1 MCNINYYS
9 PFRKSFRF
17 CYHHISFCK
26 SKKKLISFVSK
37 IDYLSFIQITT
48 FENVKLFF
56 YITLKTLNLHLIKIV
71 KSKAIYSI
79 MTSQEIRQKF
89 LDYFKSKEHL
99 IVPSAPIVLKDDPTL
114 MFSNSGMTQ
123 FKDYFLG
130 YKEPKAPRIAD
141 TQKCLRVSGKH
152 NDLDDVGRDTYHHTM
167 FEMLGNWSF
176 GDYFKKD
183 AIAFAWELLTEVYGI
198 PKENLYVTIFEGDA
212 SENLERDQDAYDF
225 WKSHIS
231 EDRIINGNKKDNFWE
246 MGASGPCGPCS
257 EIHVD
262 LRSEEEKAKVSG
274 LELVNNDHP
283 QVVEVWNL
291 VFMEFNRKADGSLE
305 KLPAQHVD
313 TGMGFERLCM
323 ALQGKSSN
331 YDTDVF
337 TPLIAKVEE
346 LSGKKYTGILKDEK
360 DIAIRVVVDHI
371 RAVSFAIAD
380 GQLPSSG
387 GAGYVI
393 RRILRRG
400 VSYSYRFLDMKEP
413 FLYKLV
419 AVLQE
424 QMGKFF
430 PELEKQGALVIEV
443 IKSEEE
449 SFLRTI
455 ENGLIRVEKLI
466 QQTIESNLKVLPSNE
481 VFELYDTYGFPDDLT
496 RIIAEEKGLTI
507 DETGFEAR
515 KKEQQDRSRGGAEQ
529 KVHDWVIL
537 EEKAEN
543 FVGYDQLESETYI
556 TRYRKIENKDGEF
569 YQVVLSETPFYPD
582 GGGQV
587 GDKGLLENATESFE
601 VLETKKENGLIIS
614 LINGLPK
621 DAGAVFYAK
630 VNVAERKNSQANHSV
645 THLLHEALREVLGTH
660 VEQKG
665 SYVGPDYL
673 RFDFSHFN
681 KMTEEELALVENK
694 VNAKI
699 KESIALQE
707 FRSIPIQE
715 ALDKGAMALFGEKY
729 GDSVR
734 MIQFGSSKELCG
746 GTHVKNTSEIGHF
759 KILSESSAAAGI
771 RRIEAISGDESE
783 KYFKNLE
790 KQVAELS
797 QLLKSKDIIR
807 SIEKLMEE
815 NASLKSEVEAF
826 KKEKAKGEIGDWKN
840 AYEQKGDKQLLVKKT
855 SLDAGSVKDIVF
867 QLKREIPTS
876 VTIILSDADG
886 KPMITVGVSDDL
898 AANYQA
904 GAIVKDL
911 AKEIQGGGGGN
922 PGFATAGGKN
932 LDGLEN
938 AYQKALNI

>member
-1 MCNINYYS
+1 
-9 PFRKSFRF
+9 
-17 CYHHISFCK
+17 
-26 SKKKLISFVSK
+26 
-37 IDYLSFIQITT
+37 
-48 FENVKLFF
+48 
-56 YITLKTLNLHLIKIV
+56 
-71 KSKAIYSI
+71 
-79 MTSQEIRQKF
+79 MTSQQIRQQF
-89 LDYFKSKEHL
+89 LDFFKSKEHL

-130 YKEPKAPRIAD
+130 YKEPKASRIAD

-176 GDYFKKD
+176 GDYFKKE
-183 AIAFAWELLTEVYGI
+183 AITWAWELLTEVYGI
-198 PKENLYVTIFEGDA
+198 PKENLYVTIFEGDEK
-212 SENLERDQDAYDF
+212 ENLERDTEAYDL
-225 WKSHIS
+225 WKQFIS

-262 LRSEEEKAKVSG
+262 LRSEEEKSKVSG
-274 LELVNNDHP
+274 LDLVNNDHP
-283 QVVEVWNL
+283 QVVEIWNL
-291 VFMEFNRKADGSLE
+291 VFMQFNRKADGSLE
-305 KLPAQHVD
+305 NLPARHID

-323 ALQGKSSN
+323 ALQQKESN

-346 LSGKKYTGILKDEK
+346 LSGKKYTGILTDEK
-360 DIAIRVVVDHI
+360 DIAIRVIVDHI

-380 GQLPSSG
+380 GQLPSNG

-400 VSYSYRFLDMKEP
+400 ISYAYRFLDRKEP
-413 FLYKLV
+413 FLYQLV

-430 PELEKQGALVIEV
+430 PELEKQGTLVTEV

-455 ENGLIRVEKLI
+455 ETGLIRVDKLI
-466 QQTIESNLKVLPSNE
+466 QQTISEGKKVLPTEE

-507 DETGFEAR
+507 DEAGFEQALN
-515 KKEQQDRSRGGAEQ
+515 EQ
-529 KVHDWVIL
+529 KQRSKADSAQKVYDWVTL
-537 EEKAEN
+537 EEKPEN
-543 FVGYDQLESETYI
+543 FVGYDKTESETYI
-556 TRYRKIENKDGEF
+556 TRYRKVENKDGEF
-569 YQVVLSETPFYPD
+569 YQVVLSESPFYPE
-582 GGGQV
+582 GGGQI
-587 GDKGLLENATESFE
+587 GDKGVLENAVESFE

-630 VNVAERKNSQANHSV
+630 VNSSDRKNSQANHSV

-665 SYVGPDYL
+665 SFVGPDYL
-673 RFDFSHFN
+673 RFDFSHFS
-681 KMTEEELALVENK
+681 KMTEDELALVEEK

-699 KESIALQE
+699 QESIALQE
-707 FRSIPIQE
+707 FRNIPIQE
-715 ALDKGAMALFGEKY
+715 ALDRGAMALFGEKY
-729 GDSVR
+729 GDNVR
-734 MIQFGSSKELCG
+734 MIQFGTSMELCG
-746 GTHVKNTSEIGHF
+746 GTHVKNTSEIGLF
-759 KILSESSAAAGI
+759 KIVSESSAAAGI
-771 RRIEAISGDESE
+771 RRIEAISGDKSAE
-783 KYFKNLE
+783 YFKNLE
-790 KQVAELS
+790 KQIAALS
-797 QLLKSKDIIR
+797 QLLKSKDVVR
-807 SIEKLMEE
+807 SIEKLIEE
-815 NASLKSEVEAF
+815 NTALKSEVEAF
-826 KKEKAKGEIGDWKN
+826 KKEKAKGEIDNWKGE
-840 AYEQKGDKQLLVKKT
+840 YEQKGDKLLLVKKT

-876 VTIILSDADG
+876 ITVILSDADN

-898 AANYQA
+898 AGIYQA
-904 GAIVKDL
+904 GALIKEL
-911 AKEIQGGGGGN
+911 AREIQGGGGGN

>member
-1 MCNINYYS
+1 
-9 PFRKSFRF
+9 
-17 CYHHISFCK
+17 
-26 SKKKLISFVSK
+26 
-37 IDYLSFIQITT
+37 
-48 FENVKLFF
+48 
-56 YITLKTLNLHLIKIV
+56 
-71 KSKAIYSI
+71 
-79 MTSQEIRQKF
+79 MTSQQIRQQF
-89 LDYFKSKEHL
+89 LDFFKSKEHL

-130 YKEPKAPRIAD
+130 YKEPKASRIAD

-176 GDYFKKD
+176 GDYFKKE
-183 AIAFAWELLTEVYGI
+183 AISWAWELLTEVYRI
-198 PKENLYVTIFEGDA
+198 PKENLYVTIFEGDEK
-212 SENLERDQDAYDF
+212 ENLERDTEAYDL
-225 WKSHIS
+225 WKQFIS

-262 LRSEEEKAKVSG
+262 LRSEEEKSKVSG
-274 LELVNNDHP
+274 LDLVNNDHP
-283 QVVEVWNL
+283 QVVEIWNL
-291 VFMEFNRKADGSLE
+291 VFMQFNRKADGSLE
-305 KLPAQHVD
+305 NLPARHID

-323 ALQGKSSN
+323 ALQQKESN

-337 TPLIAKVEE
+337 TPLIAKVEQ
-346 LSGKKYTGILKDEK
+346 LSGKKYTGILTDEK
-360 DIAIRVVVDHI
+360 DIAIRVIVDHI

-380 GQLPSSG
+380 GQLPSNG

-400 VSYSYRFLDMKEP
+400 ISYAYRFLDRKEP
-413 FLYKLV
+413 FLYQLV

-430 PELEKQGALVIEV
+430 PELEKQGTLVTEV

-455 ENGLIRVEKLI
+455 ETGLIRVDKLI
-466 QQTIESNLKVLPSNE
+466 QQTISEGKKVLPTEE

-507 DETGFEAR
+507 DEAGFEQALN
-515 KKEQQDRSRGGAEQ
+515 EQ
-529 KVHDWVIL
+529 KQRSKADSAQKVYDWVTL
-537 EEKAEN
+537 EEKPEN
-543 FVGYDQLESETYI
+543 FVGYDKTESETYI
-556 TRYRKIENKDGEF
+556 TRYRKVENKDGEF
-569 YQVVLSETPFYPD
+569 YQVVLSESPFYPE
-582 GGGQV
+582 GGGQI
-587 GDKGLLENATESFE
+587 GDKGVLENAVESFE

-630 VNVAERKNSQANHSV
+630 VNSSDRKNSQANHSV

-665 SYVGPDYL
+665 SFVGPDYL
-673 RFDFSHFN
+673 RFDFSHFS
-681 KMTEEELALVENK
+681 KMTEDELALVEEK

-699 KESIALQE
+699 QESIALQE
-707 FRSIPIQE
+707 FRNIPIQE
-715 ALDKGAMALFGEKY
+715 ALDRGAMALFGEKY
-729 GDSVR
+729 GDNVR
-734 MIQFGSSKELCG
+734 MIQFGTSMELCG
-746 GTHVKNTSEIGHF
+746 GTHVKNTSEIGLF
-759 KILSESSAAAGI
+759 KIVSESSAAAGI
-771 RRIEAISGDESE
+771 RRIEAISGDKSAE
-783 KYFKNLE
+783 YFKNLE
-790 KQVAELS
+790 KQIAALS
-797 QLLKSKDIIR
+797 QLLKSKDVVR
-807 SIEKLMEE
+807 SIEKLIEE
-815 NASLKSEVEAF
+815 NAALKSEVEAF
-826 KKEKAKGEIGDWKN
+826 KKEKAKGEIDNWKG
-840 AYEQKGDKQLLVKKT
+840 AYEQKGDKLLLVKKT

-876 VTIILSDADG
+876 ITVILSDADN

-898 AANYQA
+898 AGVYQA
-904 GAIVKDL
+904 GALIKEL

>member
-1 MCNINYYS
+1 
-9 PFRKSFRF
+9 
-17 CYHHISFCK
+17 
-26 SKKKLISFVSK
+26 
-37 IDYLSFIQITT
+37 
-48 FENVKLFF
+48 
-56 YITLKTLNLHLIKIV
+56 
-71 KSKAIYSI
+71 
-79 MTSQEIRQKF
+79 MTSQQIRQQF
-89 LDYFKSKEHL
+89 LDFFKSKEHL

-130 YKEPKAPRIAD
+130 YKEPKASRIAD

-176 GDYFKKD
+176 GDYFKKE
-183 AIAFAWELLTEVYGI
+183 AISWAWELLTEVYRI
-198 PKENLYVTIFEGDA
+198 PKENLYVTIFEGDEK
-212 SENLERDQDAYDF
+212 ENLERDTEAYDL
-225 WKSHIS
+225 WKQFIS

-262 LRSEEEKAKVSG
+262 LRSEEEKSKVSG
-274 LELVNNDHP
+274 LDLVNNDHP
-283 QVVEVWNL
+283 QVVEIWNL
-291 VFMEFNRKADGSLE
+291 VFMQFNRKADGSLE
-305 KLPAQHVD
+305 NLPARHID

-323 ALQGKSSN
+323 ALQQKESN

-346 LSGKKYTGILKDEK
+346 LSGKKYTGILTDEK
-360 DIAIRVVVDHI
+360 DIAIRVIVDHI

-380 GQLPSSG
+380 GQLPSNG

-400 VSYSYRFLDMKEP
+400 ISYAYRFLDRKEP
-413 FLYKLV
+413 FLYQLV

-430 PELEKQGALVIEV
+430 PELEKQGTLVTEV

-455 ENGLIRVEKLI
+455 ETGLIRVDKLI
-466 QQTIESNLKVLPSNE
+466 QQTISEGKKVLPTEE

-507 DETGFEAR
+507 DEAGFEQALN
-515 KKEQQDRSRGGAEQ
+515 EQ
-529 KVHDWVIL
+529 KQRSKADSAQKVYDWVTL
-537 EEKAEN
+537 EEKPEN
-543 FVGYDQLESETYI
+543 FVGYDKTESETYI
-556 TRYRKIENKDGEF
+556 TRYRKVENKDGEF
-569 YQVVLSETPFYPD
+569 YQVVLSESPFYPE
-582 GGGQV
+582 GGGQI
-587 GDKGLLENATESFE
+587 GDKGTLENATESFE

-630 VNVAERKNSQANHSV
+630 VNSSDRKNSQANHSV

-665 SYVGPDYL
+665 SFVGPDYL
-673 RFDFSHFN
+673 RFDFSHFS
-681 KMTEEELALVENK
+681 KMTEDELALVEEK

-699 KESIALQE
+699 QESIALQE
-707 FRSIPIQE
+707 FRNIPIQE
-715 ALDKGAMALFGEKY
+715 ALDRGAMALFGEKY
-729 GDSVR
+729 GDNVR
-734 MIQFGSSKELCG
+734 MIQFGTSMELCG
-746 GTHVKNTSEIGHF
+746 GTHVKNTSEIGLF
-759 KILSESSAAAGI
+759 KIVSESSAAAGI
-771 RRIEAISGDESE
+771 RRIEAISGDKSAE
-783 KYFKNLE
+783 YFKNLE
-790 KQVAELS
+790 KQIAALS
-797 QLLKSKDIIR
+797 QLLKSKDVVR
-807 SIEKLMEE
+807 SIEKLIEE
-815 NASLKSEVEAF
+815 NTALKSEVEAF
-826 KKEKAKGEIGDWKN
+826 KKEKAKGEIDNWKGE
-840 AYEQKGDKQLLVKKT
+840 YEQKGDKLLLVKKT

-876 VTIILSDADG
+876 ITVILSDADN

-898 AANYQA
+898 AGIYQA
-904 GAIVKDL
+904 GALIKEL
-911 AKEIQGGGGGN
+911 AREIQGGGGGN

>member
-1 MCNINYYS
+1 
-9 PFRKSFRF
+9 
-17 CYHHISFCK
+17 
-26 SKKKLISFVSK
+26 
-37 IDYLSFIQITT
+37 
-48 FENVKLFF
+48 
-56 YITLKTLNLHLIKIV
+56 
-71 KSKAIYSI
+71 
-79 MTSQEIRQKF
+79 MTSQEIRQQF
-89 LDYFKSKEHL
+89 LDFFKSKEHL

-130 YKEPKAPRIAD
+130 YKQPKSSRIAD

-176 GDYFKKD
+176 GDYFKKE
-183 AIAFAWELLTEVYGI
+183 AITWAWELLTEVYKI
-198 PKENLYVTIFEGDA
+198 PKENLYVTIFEGDEK
-212 SENLERDQDAYDF
+212 ENLERDTEAYNL
-225 WKSHIS
+225 WKQFIS

-262 LRSEEEKAKVSG
+262 LRSEEEKAKVLG

-283 QVVEVWNL
+283 QVVEIWNL
-291 VFMEFNRKADGSLE
+291 VFMQFNRKADGSLE
-305 KLPAQHVD
+305 NLPAKHID

-323 ALQGKSSN
+323 ALQQKESN

-346 LSGKKYTGILKDEK
+346 LSGKKYTGILTDEK

-380 GQLPSSG
+380 GQLPSNG

-400 VSYSYRFLDMKEP
+400 ISYAYRFLDRKEP
-413 FLYKLV
+413 FLYQLV

-430 PELEKQGALVIEV
+430 PELEKQGTLVTEV

-466 QQTIESNLKVLPSNE
+466 QQTISEGKKVLPTEE

-507 DETGFEAR
+507 DEAGFEQALNQQKQR
-515 KKEQQDRSRGGAEQ
+515 SKKDSAA
-529 KVHDWVIL
+529 KVYDWVIL
-537 EEKAEN
+537 EEKPEN

-569 YQVVLSETPFYPD
+569 YQVVLSESPFYPE

-587 GDKGLLENATESFE
+587 GDKGRLENATESFE
-601 VLETKKENGLIIS
+601 VLETRKENGLIIS
-614 LINGLPK
+614 LINALPK

-630 VNVAERKNSQANHSV
+630 VNVADRKNSQANHSV

-673 RFDFSHFN
+673 RFDFSHFS
-681 KMTEEELALVENK
+681 KMTDEELALVESK

-699 KESIALQE
+699 KDNLALQE
-707 FRSIPIQE
+707 FRNIPIQE
-715 ALDKGAMALFGEKY
+715 ALDRGAMALFGEKY
-729 GDSVR
+729 GDNVR

-746 GTHVKNTSEIGHF
+746 GTHVKSTSEIGHF
-759 KILSESSAAAGI
+759 KIVSESSAAAGI
-771 RRIEAISGDESE
+771 RRIEAISGDKSE
-783 KYFKNLE
+783 EYFKNLE
-790 KQVAELS
+790 TQFTEIS
-797 QLLKSKDIIR
+797 QLLKSKDLAK
-807 SIEKLMEE
+807 SIEKLLEE
-815 NASLKSEVEAF
+815 NSALKSEIESF
-826 KKEKAKGEIGDWKN
+826 KKEKAKGEIQNWKN
-840 AYEQKGDKQLLVKKT
+840 DFEDKKGKKLLVKKT
-855 SLDAGSVKDIVF
+855 SLDAGSIKDIVF
-867 QLKREIPTS
+867 QLKKEISNS
-876 VTIILSDADG
+876 VTIIISDAG
-886 KPMITVGVSDDL
+886 EKPMITVGVSADL
-898 AANYQA
+898 EANYHA
-904 GAIVKDL
+904 GNIVKEL

-932 LDGLEN
+932 LDGIEN
-938 AYQKALNI
+938 AYQKALEI

>member
-1 MCNINYYS
+1 
-9 PFRKSFRF
+9 
-17 CYHHISFCK
+17 
-26 SKKKLISFVSK
+26 
-37 IDYLSFIQITT
+37 
-48 FENVKLFF
+48 
-56 YITLKTLNLHLIKIV
+56 
-71 KSKAIYSI
+71 
-79 MTSQEIRQKF
+79 MTSQQIRQQF
-89 LDYFKSKEHL
+89 LDFFKSKEHL

-130 YKEPKAPRIAD
+130 YKEPKASRIAD

-176 GDYFKKD
+176 GDYFKKE
-183 AIAFAWELLTEVYGI
+183 AISWAWELLTEVYRI
-198 PKENLYVTIFEGDA
+198 PKENLYVTIFEGDEK
-212 SENLERDQDAYDF
+212 ENLERDNEAYDY
-225 WKSHIS
+225 WKQFIS

-262 LRSEEEKAKVSG
+262 LRSAEEKAKVSG

-283 QVVEVWNL
+283 QVVEIWNL
-291 VFMEFNRKADGSLE
+291 VFMQFNRKADGSLE
-305 KLPAQHVD
+305 NLPARHID

-323 ALQGKSSN
+323 ALQQKESN

-346 LSGKKYTGILKDEK
+346 LSGKKYTGILTDEK
-360 DIAIRVVVDHI
+360 DIAIRVIVDHI

-380 GQLPSSG
+380 GQLPSNG

-400 VSYSYRFLDMKEP
+400 ISYAYRFLDRKEP
-413 FLYKLV
+413 FLYQLV

-430 PELEKQGALVIEV
+430 PELEKQGTLVTEV

-455 ENGLIRVEKLI
+455 ETGLIRVDKLI
-466 QQTIESNLKVLPSNE
+466 QQTISEGKKVLPTEE

-507 DETGFEAR
+507 DEAGFEQALN
-515 KKEQQDRSRGGAEQ
+515 EQ
-529 KVHDWVIL
+529 KQRSKADSAQKVYDWVTL
-537 EEKAEN
+537 EEKPEN
-543 FVGYDQLESETYI
+543 FVGYDKTESETYI
-556 TRYRKIENKDGEF
+556 TRYRKVENKDGEF
-569 YQVVLSETPFYPD
+569 YQVVLSESPFYPE
-582 GGGQV
+582 GGGQI
-587 GDKGLLENATESFE
+587 GDKGVLENAVESFE

-630 VNVAERKNSQANHSV
+630 VNSSDRKNSQANHSV

-665 SYVGPDYL
+665 SFVGPDYL
-673 RFDFSHFN
+673 RFDFSHYS
-681 KMTEEELALVENK
+681 KMTEEELALVEEK
-694 VNAKI
+694 VNARI
-699 KESIALQE
+699 KENIALQE
-707 FRSIPIQE
+707 FRNIPIQE
-715 ALDKGAMALFGEKY
+715 ALDRGAMALFGEKY
-729 GDSVR
+729 GDNVR
-734 MIQFGSSKELCG
+734 MIQFGTSMELCG
-746 GTHVKNTSEIGHF
+746 GTHVKNTSEIGLF
-759 KILSESSAAAGI
+759 KIVSESSAAAGI
-771 RRIEAISGDESE
+771 RRIEAISGDKSAE
-783 KYFKNLE
+783 YFKNLE
-790 KQVAELS
+790 KQIAALS
-797 QLLKSKDIIR
+797 QLLKSKDVVR
-807 SIEKLMEE
+807 SIEKLIEE
-815 NASLKSEVEAF
+815 NAALKSEVEAF
-826 KKEKAKGEIGDWKN
+826 KKEKAKGEIDNWKG
-840 AYEQKGDKQLLVKKT
+840 AYEQKGDKLLLVKKT

-876 VTIILSDADG
+876 ITVILSDADN

-898 AANYQA
+898 AGIYQA
-904 GAIVKDL
+904 GALIKEL
-911 AKEIQGGGGGN
+911 AREIQGGGGGN

>member
-1 MCNINYYS
+1 
-9 PFRKSFRF
+9 
-17 CYHHISFCK
+17 
-26 SKKKLISFVSK
+26 
-37 IDYLSFIQITT
+37 
-48 FENVKLFF
+48 
-56 YITLKTLNLHLIKIV
+56 
-71 KSKAIYSI
+71 

-123 FKDYFLG
+123 FKDFFLG
-130 YKEPKAPRIAD
+130 YKTPTAPRIAD

-176 GDYFKKD
+176 GDYFKKE

-212 SENLERDQDAYDF
+212 SENLNRDQDAYNF
-225 WKSHIS
+225 WKSHIA

-257 EIHVD
+257 EIHID
-262 LRSEEEKAKVSG
+262 LRTPEEKAKVSG

-346 LSGKKYTGILKDEK
+346 LSGKKYTGILEDEK

-380 GQLPSSG
+380 GQLPSNG

-400 VSYSYRFLDMKEP
+400 ISYSYRFLDMKEP

-419 AVLQE
+419 TVLQE
-424 QMGKFF
+424 QMGAFF
-430 PELEKQGALVIEV
+430 PELEKQGTLVTEV
-443 IKSEEE
+443 IKSEED
-449 SFLRTI
+449 SFLKTI
-455 ENGLIRVEKLI
+455 ENGLIRVDKLI
-466 QQTIESNLKVLPSNE
+466 QQTIADNLKVLPSEE

-507 DETGFEAR
+507 DEKGFEAEME
-515 KKEQQDRSRGGAEQ
+515 KQKLRSKADSAQ
-529 KVHDWVIL
+529 KVYDWVIV
-537 EEKAEN
+537 EEKPET
-543 FVGYDQLESETYI
+543 FVGYDQIESETYI
-556 TRYRKIENKDGEF
+556 TRYRKVENKDGEF
-569 YQVVLSETPFYPD
+569 YQVVLSNSPFYPE

-587 GDKGLLENATESFE
+587 GDKGVLENATESFE

-630 VNVAERKNSQANHSV
+630 VNATDRKNSQGNHSV
-645 THLLHEALREVLGTH
+645 THLLHEALRDVLGTH

-681 KMTEEELALVENK
+681 KMTEEEIALIEEK
-694 VNAKI
+694 VNHKI

-707 FRSIPIQE
+707 FRSIPIKE
-715 ALDKGAMALFGEKY
+715 ALEKGAMALFGEKY
-729 GDSVR
+729 GDKVR

-759 KILSESSAAAGI
+759 KITSEGSAAAGI
-771 RRIEAISGDESE
+771 RRIEAISGDKSE
-783 KYFKNLE
+783 EYFKSLE
-790 KQVAELS
+790 KQIIELS
-797 QLLKSKDIIR
+797 QLLKSKDVVR

-815 NASLKSEVEAF
+815 NASLKAEIDAF

-840 AYEQKGDKQLLVKKT
+840 AYEQKGNKQLLVKKT

-867 QLKREIPTS
+867 QLKKEIPTS
-876 VTIILSDADG
+876 VTIILSNADG

-898 AANYQA
+898 AADYQA

-938 AYQKALNI
+938 AYQKALSI

>member
-1 MCNINYYS
+1 
-9 PFRKSFRF
+9 
-17 CYHHISFCK
+17 
-26 SKKKLISFVSK
+26 
-37 IDYLSFIQITT
+37 
-48 FENVKLFF
+48 
-56 YITLKTLNLHLIKIV
+56 
-71 KSKAIYSI
+71 

-89 LDYFKSKEHL
+89 LDYFKSKGHL

-123 FKDYFLG
+123 FKDFFLG
-130 YKEPKAPRIAD
+130 YKTPTAPRIAD

-246 MGASGPCGPCS
+246 MGESGPCGPCS

-262 LRSEEEKAKVSG
+262 LRTAEEKAKVSG

-291 VFMEFNRKADGSLE
+291 VFMEFNRKADKTLE

-346 LSGKKYTGILKDEK
+346 LSGKKYTGILEDEK

-380 GQLPSSG
+380 GQLPSNG

-400 VSYSYRFLDMKEP
+400 ISYSYRFLGMKEP
-413 FLYKLV
+413 FLYQLV

-424 QMGKFF
+424 QMGQFF
-430 PELEKQGALVIEV
+430 PELEKQGKLVSEV

-466 QQTIESNLKVLPSNE
+466 QQTIADGQKVLPTQE

-507 DETGFEAR
+507 DEEGFKQALN
-515 KKEQQDRSRGGAEQ
+515 EQ
-529 KVHDWVIL
+529 KQRSKADSAQKVYDWVTL
-537 EEKAEN
+537 EEKPEN
-543 FVGYDQLESETYI
+543 FVGYDKFESETYI
-556 TRYRKIENKDGEF
+556 TRYRKVENKDGEF
-569 YQVVLSETPFYPD
+569 YQVVLSESPFYPE

-587 GDKGLLENATESFE
+587 GDKGILENAVESFE
-601 VLETKKENGLIIS
+601 VLETKKENGLVIS
-614 LINGLPK
+614 LIDGLPK

-630 VNVAERKNSQANHSV
+630 VNVTERKNSQANHSV

-665 SYVGPDYL
+665 SFVGPDYL

-681 KMTEEELALVENK
+681 KMTEEELTLVEDK

-699 KESIALQE
+699 KENIALQE
-707 FRSIPIQE
+707 FRNIPIKE
-715 ALDKGAMALFGEKY
+715 ALDRGAMALFGEKY

-734 MIQFGSSKELCG
+734 MIQFGTSMELCG
-746 GTHVKNTSEIGHF
+746 GTHVKSTSEIGHF
-759 KILSESSAAAGI
+759 KIVSESSAAAGI
-771 RRIEAISGDESE
+771 RRIEAISGDKAEE
-783 KYFKNLE
+783 YFKNLE
-790 KQVAELS
+790 KQIAELS
-797 QLLKSKDIIR
+797 HLLKSKDIVR
-807 SIEKLMEE
+807 SIEKVIEE
-815 NASLKSEVEAF
+815 NAALKSEVEAL
-826 KKEKAKGEIGDWKN
+826 KKEKAKGEIGNWKG
-840 AYEQKGDKQLLVKKT
+840 AYEQKGDKLLLVKRT

-867 QLKREIPTS
+867 QLKKEIPTS
-876 VTIILSDADG
+876 ITVILSDADG

-898 AANYQA
+898 AGIYQA
-904 GAIVKDL
+904 GALIKDL
-911 AKEIQGGGGGN
+911 AKEIRGGGGGN

-932 LDGLEN
+932 LEGLEN
-938 AYQKALNI
+938 AYQKALNL

>member
-1 MCNINYYS
+1 
-9 PFRKSFRF
+9 
-17 CYHHISFCK
+17 
-26 SKKKLISFVSK
+26 
-37 IDYLSFIQITT
+37 
-48 FENVKLFF
+48 
-56 YITLKTLNLHLIKIV
+56 
-71 KSKAIYSI
+71 

-89 LDYFKSKEHL
+89 LDYFQSKGHL

-130 YKEPKAPRIAD
+130 YKEPKATRIAD

-176 GDYFKKD
+176 GDYFKKE
-183 AIAFAWELLTEVYGI
+183 AISWAWELLTEVYGI

-212 SENLERDQDAYDF
+212 NENLERDTEAYDY
-225 WKSHIS
+225 WKEFIS

-262 LRSEEEKAKVSG
+262 LRSAEEKAKISG

-283 QVVEVWNL
+283 QVVEIWNL
-291 VFMEFNRKADGSLE
+291 VFMQFNRKADGSLE
-305 KLPAQHVD
+305 NLPAKHID

-323 ALQGKSSN
+323 ALQQKESN

-346 LSGKKYTGILKDEK
+346 LSGKKYTGILTDEK

-380 GQLPSSG
+380 GQLPSNG

-400 VSYSYRFLDMKEP
+400 ISYAYRFLDRKEP
-413 FLYKLV
+413 FLYQLV

-430 PELEKQGALVIEV
+430 PELEKQGTLVTEV

-455 ENGLIRVEKLI
+455 ETGLIRVEKLI
-466 QQTIESNLKVLPSNE
+466 QQTISEGKKILPTDE

-507 DETGFEAR
+507 DEAGFEQALN
-515 KKEQQDRSRGGAEQ
+515 EQ
-529 KVHDWVIL
+529 KQRSKADSAQKVYDWVTL
-537 EEKAEN
+537 EEKPEN
-543 FVGYDQLESETYI
+543 FVGYDKIESETYI
-556 TRYRKIENKDGEF
+556 TRYRKVENKDGEF
-569 YQVVLSETPFYPD
+569 YQVVLSESPFYPE
-582 GGGQV
+582 GGGQI
-587 GDKGLLENATESFE
+587 GDKGTLENAIESFE

-621 DAGAVFYAK
+621 DAGSVFYAK
-630 VNVAERKNSQANHSV
+630 VNSSDRKNSQANHSV
-645 THLLHEALREVLGTH
+645 THLLHEALRDVLGTH

-681 KMTEEELALVENK
+681 KMTEEELALVEEK

-699 KESIALQE
+699 KESIALKE
-707 FRSIPIQE
+707 FRNIPIKE
-715 ALDKGAMALFGEKY
+715 ALDRGAMALFGEKY
-729 GDSVR
+729 GDNVR

-759 KILSESSAAAGI
+759 KIVSESSAAAGI
-771 RRIEAISGDESE
+771 RRIEAISGEKSE
-783 KYFKNLE
+783 EYFKNLE
-790 KQVAELS
+790 KQIVELS
-797 QLLKSKDIIR
+797 QLLKSKDVVR
-807 SIEKLMEE
+807 SIEKLIEE
-815 NASLKSEVEAF
+815 NTSLKSEVDAL

-932 LDGLEN
+932 LAGIEN
-938 AYQKALNI
+938 AYQKALAL

>member
-1 MCNINYYS
+1 
-9 PFRKSFRF
+9 
-17 CYHHISFCK
+17 
-26 SKKKLISFVSK
+26 
-37 IDYLSFIQITT
+37 
-48 FENVKLFF
+48 
-56 YITLKTLNLHLIKIV
+56 
-71 KSKAIYSI
+71 

-89 LDYFKSKEHL
+89 LDYFKSKGHL

-123 FKDYFLG
+123 FKDFFLG
-130 YKEPKAPRIAD
+130 YKTPTAPRIAD

-246 MGASGPCGPCS
+246 MGESGPCGPCS

-262 LRSEEEKAKVSG
+262 LRTPEEKAAVSG

-291 VFMEFNRKADGSLE
+291 VFMEFNRKADKSLE
-305 KLPAQHVD
+305 KLPQQHVD

-323 ALQGKSSN
+323 ALQGTTSN

-346 LSGKKYTGILKDEK
+346 LSGKKYTGILEDEK

-380 GQLPSSG
+380 GQLPSNG

-393 RRILRRG
+393 RRILRRAI
-400 VSYSYRFLDMKEP
+400 SYSYRFLGMKEP
-413 FLYKLV
+413 FLFELV
-419 AVLQE
+419 SVLKD
-424 QMGKFF
+424 QMGAFF
-430 PELEKQGALVIEV
+430 PELEKQGTLVTEV

-449 SFLRTI
+449 SFLKTI
-455 ENGLIRVEKLI
+455 ESGLVRVEKLI
-466 QQTIESNLKVLPSNE
+466 QQTIAENSKVLPTLE

-507 DETGFEAR
+507 DEEGFKAER
-515 KKEQQDRSRGGAEQ
+515 KKQQQRSKQDSAQ
-529 KVHDWVIL
+529 KVYDWVVL
-537 EEKAEN
+537 QEKPET
-543 FVGYDQLESETYI
+543 FVGYDQLDAETYI
-556 TRYRKIENKDGEF
+556 TRYRKVENKDGEF
-569 YQVVLSETPFYPD
+569 YQVVLSNSPFYPE

-587 GDKGLLENATESFE
+587 GDKGLLENAVESFE

-614 LINGLPK
+614 LINALPK
-621 DAGAVFYAK
+621 DAGAIFYAK
-630 VNVAERKNSQANHSV
+630 VDHTERKNSQANHSV
-645 THLLHEALREVLGTH
+645 THLLHEALRDVLGTH

-673 RFDFSHFN
+673 RFDFSHFA
-681 KMTEEELALVENK
+681 KMTEEELALIEEK
-694 VNAKI
+694 VNQKI

-707 FRSIPIQE
+707 FRNIPIQE
-715 ALDKGAMALFGEKY
+715 AIDKGAMALFGEKY

-759 KILSESSAAAGI
+759 KISSESSAAAGI
-771 RRIEAISGDESE
+771 RRIEAISGDKSE
-783 KYFKNLE
+783 EYFKNAE
-790 KQVAELS
+790 KQINELS
-797 QLLKSKDIIR
+797 QLLKSKDVVR
-807 SIEKLMEE
+807 SIEKLIEE
-815 NASLKSEVEAF
+815 NAALKSEVEAL
-826 KKEKAKGEIGDWKN
+826 KREKAKGEIGDWKN

-867 QLKREIPTS
+867 QLKKEIPNS
-876 VTIILSDADG
+876 VTIILSNADD

-898 AANYQA
+898 AASYQA
-904 GAIVKDL
+904 GAIVKEL

-938 AYQKALNI
+938 AYQKALNM

>member
-1 MCNINYYS
+1 
-9 PFRKSFRF
+9 
-17 CYHHISFCK
+17 
-26 SKKKLISFVSK
+26 
-37 IDYLSFIQITT
+37 
-48 FENVKLFF
+48 
-56 YITLKTLNLHLIKIV
+56 
-71 KSKAIYSI
+71 
-79 MTSQEIRQKF
+79 MTSQQIRQQF
-89 LDYFKSKEHL
+89 LDFFKSKEHL

-130 YKEPKAPRIAD
+130 YKEPKASRIAD

-176 GDYFKKD
+176 GDYFKKE
-183 AIAFAWELLTEVYGI
+183 AISWAWELLTEVYGI
-198 PKENLYVTIFEGDA
+198 PKENLYVTIFEGDEK
-212 SENLERDQDAYDF
+212 ENLERDNEAYDY
-225 WKSHIS
+225 WKQFIS

-262 LRSEEEKAKVSG
+262 LRSAEEKAKVSG

-283 QVVEVWNL
+283 QVVEIWNL
-291 VFMEFNRKADGSLE
+291 VFMQFNRKADGSLE
-305 KLPAQHVD
+305 NLPAKHID

-323 ALQGKSSN
+323 ALQQKESN

-346 LSGKKYTGILKDEK
+346 LSGKKYTGILTDEK
-360 DIAIRVVVDHI
+360 DIAIRVIVDHI

-380 GQLPSSG
+380 GQLPSNG

-400 VSYSYRFLDMKEP
+400 ISYAYRFLDRKEP
-413 FLYKLV
+413 FLYQLV

-430 PELEKQGALVIEV
+430 PELEKQGTLVTEV

-455 ENGLIRVEKLI
+455 ETGLIRVDKLI
-466 QQTIESNLKVLPSNE
+466 QQTISEGKKVLPTEE

-507 DETGFEAR
+507 DEAGFEQALN
-515 KKEQQDRSRGGAEQ
+515 EQ
-529 KVHDWVIL
+529 KQRSKADSAQKVYDWVTL
-537 EEKAEN
+537 EERPEN
-543 FVGYDQLESETYI
+543 FVGYDKTESETYI
-556 TRYRKIENKDGEF
+556 TRYRKVENKDGEF
-569 YQVVLSETPFYPD
+569 YQVVLSESPFYPE
-582 GGGQV
+582 GGGQI
-587 GDKGLLENATESFE
+587 GDKGVLENAVESFE

-630 VNVAERKNSQANHSV
+630 VNSSDRKNSQANHSV

-665 SYVGPDYL
+665 SFVGPDYL
-673 RFDFSHFN
+673 RFDFSHYS
-681 KMTEEELALVENK
+681 KMTEEELALVEEK
-694 VNAKI
+694 VNARI
-699 KESIALQE
+699 KENIALQE
-707 FRSIPIQE
+707 FRNIPIQE
-715 ALDKGAMALFGEKY
+715 ALDRGAMALFGEKY
-729 GDSVR
+729 GDNVR
-734 MIQFGSSKELCG
+734 MIQFGTSKELCG
-746 GTHVKNTSEIGHF
+746 GTHVKNTSEIGLF
-759 KILSESSAAAGI
+759 KIVSESSAAAGI
-771 RRIEAISGDESE
+771 RRIEAISGDKSAE
-783 KYFKNLE
+783 YFKNLE
-790 KQVAELS
+790 KQIAALS
-797 QLLKSKDIIR
+797 QLLKSKDVVR
-807 SIEKLMEE
+807 SIEKLIEE
-815 NASLKSEVEAF
+815 NAALKSEVEAF
-826 KKEKAKGEIGDWKN
+826 KKEKAKGEIDNWKG
-840 AYEQKGDKQLLVKKT
+840 AYEQKGDKLLLVKKT

-876 VTIILSDADG
+876 ITIILSDADD

-898 AANYQA
+898 AGVYQA
-904 GAIVKDL
+904 GALIKEL

>member
-1 MCNINYYS
+1 
-9 PFRKSFRF
+9 
-17 CYHHISFCK
+17 
-26 SKKKLISFVSK
+26 
-37 IDYLSFIQITT
+37 
-48 FENVKLFF
+48 
-56 YITLKTLNLHLIKIV
+56 
-71 KSKAIYSI
+71 
-79 MTSQEIRQKF
+79 MTSQEIRQQF
-89 LDYFKSKEHL
+89 LDFFKSKEHL

-130 YKEPKAPRIAD
+130 YKDPKAPRIAD

-176 GDYFKKD
+176 GDYFKKE
-183 AIAFAWELLTEVYGI
+183 AIDWAWELLTKVYGI

-212 SENLERDQDAYDF
+212 SENLDRDTEAYDF
-225 WKSHIS
+225 WKSHIDES
-231 EDRIINGNKKDNFWE
+231 RIINGNKKDNFWE

-262 LRSEEEKAKVSG
+262 LRTAEEKAKVSG

-283 QVVEVWNL
+283 QVVEIWNL
-291 VFMEFNRKADGSLE
+291 VFMQYNRKADGSLE
-305 KLPAQHVD
+305 NLPAKHID

-323 ALQGKSSN
+323 ALQHKESN

-346 LSGKKYTGILKDEK
+346 LSGKKYTGILTDEK

-380 GQLPSSG
+380 GQLPSNN

-400 VSYSYRFLDMKEP
+400 ISYAYRFLGMKEA
-413 FLYKLV
+413 FLYQLV
-419 AVLQE
+419 DVLKN
-424 QMGKFF
+424 QMGATF
-430 PELEKQGALVIEV
+430 PEIVKQETLVTEV
-443 IKSEEE
+443 IKEEE
-449 SFLRTI
+449 ISFLRTI
-455 ENGLIRVEKLI
+455 ENGLVRVQKLI
-466 QQTIESNLKVLPSNE
+466 EQTISKGEKVLPSEE

-507 DETGFEAR
+507 DEAGFEAELQKQKQR
-515 KKEQQDRSRGGAEQ
+515 SKKDSAA
-529 KVHDWVIL
+529 KVYDWVVL
-537 EEKAEN
+537 EEKPES
-543 FVGYDQLESETYI
+543 FVGYDKTENEVVI

-569 YQVVLSETPFYPD
+569 YQIVLDNTPFYPE

-587 GDKGLLENATESFE
+587 GDKGSLENAVENIE
-601 VLETKKENGLIIS
+601 VLETKKENNLIIS
-614 LINGLPK
+614 LIKELPK
-621 DAGAVFYAK
+621 DVSAVFYAK
-630 VNVAERKNSQANHSV
+630 VNSADRRNSQGNHSG

-673 RFDFSHFN
+673 RFDFSHFS
-681 KMTEEELALVENK
+681 KMNVEELALVEEK

-699 KESIALQE
+699 KENIALQE
-707 FRSIPIQE
+707 FRNIPIQE

-729 GDSVR
+729 GDNVR

-746 GTHVKNTSEIGHF
+746 GTHVKSTGEIGQF
-759 KILSESSAAAGI
+759 KLVSEASAAAGI
-771 RRIEAISGDESE
+771 RRIEAISGDKAQEYYQS
-783 KYFKNLE
+783 LE
-790 KQVAELS
+790 NQISELS
-797 QLLKSKDIIR
+797 QLLKSKDVLK
-807 SIEKLMEE
+807 SVEKLMEE
-815 NASLKSEVEAF
+815 NHLLKVELDAF
-826 KKEKAKGEIGDWKN
+826 KKEKAKGEISDWKN

-855 SLDAGSVKDIVF
+855 SLDAASVKDIVF
-867 QLKREIPTS
+867 ELKREIPNS

-886 KPMITVGVSDDL
+886 KPMITVGVSADL
-898 AANYQA
+898 EKTYQA

-938 AYQKALNI
+938 AYQKALEL

>member
-1 MCNINYYS
+1 M
-9 PFRKSFRF
+9 
-17 CYHHISFCK
+17 
-26 SKKKLISFVSK
+26 
-37 IDYLSFIQITT
+37 
-48 FENVKLFF
+48 
-56 YITLKTLNLHLIKIV
+56 
-71 KSKAIYSI
+71 
-79 MTSQEIRQKF
+79 
-89 LDYFKSKEHL
+89 

-130 YKEPKAPRIAD
+130 YKEPKSSRIAD

-176 GDYFKKD
+176 GDYFKKE
-183 AIAFAWELLTEVYGI
+183 AITWAWELLTEVYGI
-198 PKENLYVTIFEGDA
+198 PKENLYVTIFEGDEK
-212 SENLERDQDAYDF
+212 ENLERDTEAYDL
-225 WKSHIS
+225 WKQFIS

-262 LRSEEEKAKVSG
+262 LRAPEEKAKVSG
-274 LELVNNDHP
+274 LDLVNNDHP
-283 QVVEVWNL
+283 QVVEIWNL
-291 VFMEFNRKADGSLE
+291 VFMQFNRKANGTLE
-305 KLPAQHVD
+305 NLPAKHID

-323 ALQGKSSN
+323 ALQQKESN

-346 LSGKKYTGILKDEK
+346 LSGKKYTGILTDEK

-380 GQLPSSG
+380 GQLPSNG

-400 VSYSYRFLDMKEP
+400 ISYAYRFLDRKEP
-413 FLYKLV
+413 FLFELV
-419 AVLQE
+419 SVLQN

-430 PELEKQGALVIEV
+430 PELEKQGNLVTEV

-449 SFLRTI
+449 SFLKTI
-455 ENGLIRVEKLI
+455 ENGLLRVEKLI
-466 QQTIESNLKVLPSNE
+466 QQTIADGKKVLPSEE

-507 DETGFEAR
+507 DEAGFEAEMAKQKQR
-515 KKEQQDRSRGGAEQ
+515 SKKDSAA
-529 KVHDWVIL
+529 KVYDWVVL
-537 EEKAEN
+537 EEKPET
-543 FVGYDQLESETYI
+543 FVGYDQLEAETYI

-569 YQVVLSETPFYPD
+569 YQVVLSNSPFYPE

-587 GDKGLLENATESFE
+587 GDKGVLENATESFQ

-614 LINGLPK
+614 LINALPK

-630 VNVAERKNSQANHSV
+630 VNVADRKNSQANHSV

-673 RFDFSHFN
+673 RFDFSHFS
-681 KMTEEELALVENK
+681 KMTEEELALVESK

-699 KESIALQE
+699 KENLALQE
-707 FRSIPIQE
+707 FRNIPIQE

-734 MIQFGSSKELCG
+734 LIQFGTSKELCG
-746 GTHVKNTSEIGHF
+746 GTHVKSTSEIGHF
-759 KILSESSAAAGI
+759 KIVSESSAAAGI
-771 RRIEAISGDESE
+771 RRIEAISGEKSE
-783 KYFKNLE
+783 EYFKNLE
-790 KQVAELS
+790 TQFTEVS
-797 QLLKSKDIIR
+797 QLLKSKDLIK
-807 SIEKLMEE
+807 SIEKLLEE
-815 NASLKSEVEAF
+815 NSVLKSEIESF
-826 KKEKAKGEIGDWKN
+826 KKEKAKGEIQNWKN
-840 AYEQKGDKQLLVKKT
+840 DFEDKNGKSLLVKKT

-867 QLKREIPTS
+867 QLKKENPNS
-876 VTIILSDADG
+876 VIIIISDAG
-886 KPMITVGVSDDL
+886 EKPMISVGVSADL
-898 AANYQA
+898 EATFHA
-904 GAIVKDL
+904 GNIVKEL

-932 LDGLEN
+932 LAGIEN
-938 AYQKALNI
+938 AYQKALEI

>member
-1 MCNINYYS
+1 
-9 PFRKSFRF
+9 
-17 CYHHISFCK
+17 
-26 SKKKLISFVSK
+26 
-37 IDYLSFIQITT
+37 
-48 FENVKLFF
+48 
-56 YITLKTLNLHLIKIV
+56 
-71 KSKAIYSI
+71 

-123 FKDYFLG
+123 FKDFFLG
-130 YKEPKAPRIAD
+130 YKTPTAPRIAD

-176 GDYFKKD
+176 GDYFKKE

-198 PKENLYVTIFEGDA
+198 PKENLYVTVFEGDA
-212 SENLERDQDAYDF
+212 SESLNRDQDAYDF
-225 WKSHIS
+225 WKSHIA

-257 EIHVD
+257 EIHID
-262 LRSEEEKAKVSG
+262 LRTPEEKAKVSG

-346 LSGKKYTGILKDEK
+346 LSGKKYTGILEDEK

-380 GQLPSSG
+380 GQLPSNG

-400 VSYSYRFLDMKEP
+400 ISYSYRFLDMKEP

-424 QMGKFF
+424 QMGAFF
-430 PELEKQGALVIEV
+430 PELEKQGTLVTEV
-443 IKSEEE
+443 IKSEED
-449 SFLRTI
+449 SFLKTI
-455 ENGLIRVEKLI
+455 ENGLIRVDKLI
-466 QQTIESNLKVLPSNE
+466 QQTLANNLKVLPSEE

-507 DETGFEAR
+507 DEKGFEAEME
-515 KKEQQDRSRGGAEQ
+515 KQKLRSKADSAQ
-529 KVHDWVIL
+529 KVYDWVTL
-537 EEKAEN
+537 EERDEN
-543 FVGYDQLESETYI
+543 FVGYDQIESETYI
-556 TRYRKIENKDGEF
+556 TRYRKVENKDGEF
-569 YQVVLSETPFYPD
+569 YQVVLSSSPFYPE

-587 GDKGLLENATESFE
+587 GDKGVLENATESFE
-601 VLETKKENGLIIS
+601 VLETKKENGLIVS

-630 VNVAERKNSQANHSV
+630 VNATDRKNSQGNHSV
-645 THLLHEALREVLGTH
+645 THLLHEALRDVLGTH

-681 KMTEEELALVENK
+681 KMTEEEIALIEEK
-694 VNAKI
+694 VNHKI

-707 FRSIPIQE
+707 FRSIPIKE
-715 ALDKGAMALFGEKY
+715 ALEKGAMALFGEKY

-759 KILSESSAAAGI
+759 KITSEGSAAAGI
-771 RRIEAISGDESE
+771 RRIEAISGDKSE
-783 KYFKNLE
+783 EYFKSLE
-790 KQVAELS
+790 KQIIELS
-797 QLLKSKDIIR
+797 QLLKSKDVVR
-807 SIEKLMEE
+807 SIEKLIEE
-815 NASLKSEVEAF
+815 NTSLKAEVEAF

-840 AYEQKGDKQLLVKKT
+840 AYEQKGNKQLLVKKT

-867 QLKREIPTS
+867 QLKKEIPSS

-898 AANYQA
+898 AADYQA

>member
-1 MCNINYYS
+1 
-9 PFRKSFRF
+9 
-17 CYHHISFCK
+17 
-26 SKKKLISFVSK
+26 
-37 IDYLSFIQITT
+37 
-48 FENVKLFF
+48 
-56 YITLKTLNLHLIKIV
+56 
-71 KSKAIYSI
+71 
-79 MTSQEIRQKF
+79 MTSQEIRQQF
-89 LDYFKSKEHL
+89 LDFFKSKEHL
-99 IVPSAPIVLKDDPTL
+99 IVHSAPIVLKDDPTL

-130 YKEPKAPRIAD
+130 YKEPKSSRIAD

-176 GDYFKKD
+176 GDYFKKE
-183 AIAFAWELLTEVYGI
+183 AITWAWELLTEVYGI

-212 SENLERDQDAYDF
+212 KENLERDTEAYDL
-225 WKSHIS
+225 WKQFIS

-262 LRSEEEKAKVSG
+262 LRTPEEKAKVSG

-283 QVVEVWNL
+283 QVVEIWNL
-291 VFMEFNRKADGSLE
+291 VFMQFNRKADGSLE
-305 KLPAQHVD
+305 NLPAKHID

-323 ALQGKSSN
+323 ALQHKESN

-346 LSGKKYTGILKDEK
+346 LSGKKYTGILTDEK

-380 GQLPSSG
+380 GQLPSNG

-400 VSYSYRFLDMKEP
+400 ISYAYRFLDRKEP
-413 FLYKLV
+413 FLFELV
-419 AVLQE
+419 AVLQN
-424 QMGKFF
+424 QMGTYF
-430 PELEKQGALVIEV
+430 PELEKQGNLVTEV

-449 SFLRTI
+449 SFLKTI

-466 QQTIESNLKVLPSNE
+466 QQTISEGQKVLPSEE

-507 DETGFEAR
+507 DEAGFEAEMAKQKQR
-515 KKEQQDRSRGGAEQ
+515 SKKDSAA
-529 KVHDWVIL
+529 KVYDWVVL
-537 EEKAEN
+537 EEKPET
-543 FVGYDQLESETYI
+543 FVGYDALESETYI

-569 YQVVLSETPFYPD
+569 YQIVLSNSPFYPE

-587 GDKGLLENATESFE
+587 GDKGIIENAVESFE

-621 DAGAVFYAK
+621 DAGAIFYAK
-630 VNVAERKNSQANHSV
+630 VNVADRKNSQANHSA
-645 THLLHEALREVLGTH
+645 THLLHEALRDVLGKH

-673 RFDFSHFN
+673 RFDFSHFS
-681 KMTEEELALVENK
+681 KMTEEDLALVKEK

-699 KESIALQE
+699 KENLALQE
-707 FRSIPIQE
+707 FRNIPIQE

-729 GDSVR
+729 GDNVR
-734 MIQFGSSKELCG
+734 MIQFGTSKELCG
-746 GTHVKNTSEIGHF
+746 GTHVKTTSEIGHF
-759 KILSESSAAAGI
+759 KLTSESSTAAGI
-771 RRIEAISGDESE
+771 RRIEAISGEKSE
-783 KYFKNLE
+783 AYFKNLE
-790 KQVAELS
+790 TQVSEIS
-797 QLLKSKDIIR
+797 QLLKSKDLIK
-807 SIEKLMEE
+807 SIEKLLEE
-815 NASLKSEVEAF
+815 NSALKSEIDSF
-826 KKEKAKGEIGDWKN
+826 KKEKAKGEIQNWKN
-840 AYEQKGDKQLLVKKT
+840 DFEDKNGKKLLVKKT

-867 QLKREIPTS
+867 QLKKETPNS
-876 VTIILSDADG
+876 VIIIISDANE
-886 KPMITVGVSDDL
+886 KPMVTVGVSTDL
-898 AANYQA
+898 ESTYHA
-904 GAIVKDL
+904 GNIVKEL

-932 LDGLEN
+932 LAGIDN
-938 AYQKALNI
+938 AYQKALEI

>member
-1 MCNINYYS
+1 
-9 PFRKSFRF
+9 
-17 CYHHISFCK
+17 
-26 SKKKLISFVSK
+26 
-37 IDYLSFIQITT
+37 
-48 FENVKLFF
+48 
-56 YITLKTLNLHLIKIV
+56 
-71 KSKAIYSI
+71 

-89 LDYFKSKEHL
+89 LDYFKSKDHL

-123 FKDYFLG
+123 FKDFFLG
-130 YKEPKAPRIAD
+130 YKTPTAPRIAD

-183 AIAFAWELLTEVYGI
+183 AIAFAWELLTEVFGI

-246 MGASGPCGPCS
+246 MGESGPCGPCS

-291 VFMEFNRKADGSLE
+291 VFMEFNRKADKSLE

-346 LSGKKYTGILKDEK
+346 LSGKKYTGILEDEK

-371 RAVSFAIAD
+371 RAVAFAIAD
-380 GQLPSSG
+380 GQLPSNG

-393 RRILRRG
+393 RRILRRAI
-400 VSYSYRFLDMKEP
+400 SYSYRFLDMKEP

-424 QMGKFF
+424 QMGPFF
-430 PELEKQGALVIEV
+430 PEIEKQGKLVSEV
-443 IKSEEE
+443 IKSEED
-449 SFLRTI
+449 SFLKTI

-466 QQTIESNLKVLPSNE
+466 QQTIAEHSKVLPSVE

-507 DETGFEAR
+507 DEGGFKAEME
-515 KKEQQDRSRGGAEQ
+515 KQKLRSKADSAQ
-529 KVHDWVIL
+529 KVYDWVTL
-537 EEKAEN
+537 DERSEN
-543 FVGYDQLESETYI
+543 FVGYDQIEAETYI
-556 TRYRKIENKDGEF
+556 TRYRKVENKDGEF
-569 YQVVLSETPFYPD
+569 YQVVLSNSPFYPE

-587 GDKGLLENATESFE
+587 GDKGVLENAVESFE

-630 VNVAERKNSQANHSV
+630 VNADDRRNSQANHSV
-645 THLLHEALREVLGTH
+645 THLLHEALREVLGSH

-681 KMTEEELALVENK
+681 KMTEEELALVEEK
-694 VNAKI
+694 VNHKI

-729 GDSVR
+729 GDNVR

-746 GTHVKNTSEIGHF
+746 GTHVKNTIEIGHF
-759 KILSESSAAAGI
+759 KIVSESSAAAGI
-771 RRIEAISGDESE
+771 RRIEAISGDKSE
-783 KYFKNLE
+783 EYFKNLE
-790 KQVAELS
+790 KQITELS
-797 QLLKSKDIIR
+797 QLLKSKDVVK
-807 SIEKLMEE
+807 SIEKLIEE
-815 NASLKSEVEAF
+815 NASLKAEVEGF

-840 AYEQKGDKQLLVKKT
+840 AYEQKGNKQLLVKKT

-867 QLKREIPTS
+867 QLKREIPAS

-898 AANYQA
+898 AAEYQA

>member
-1 MCNINYYS
+1 
-9 PFRKSFRF
+9 
-17 CYHHISFCK
+17 
-26 SKKKLISFVSK
+26 
-37 IDYLSFIQITT
+37 
-48 FENVKLFF
+48 
-56 YITLKTLNLHLIKIV
+56 
-71 KSKAIYSI
+71 
-79 MTSQEIRQKF
+79 MTSQQIRQQF
-89 LDYFKSKEHL
+89 LDFFKDKGHL

-130 YKEPKAPRIAD
+130 YKEPKALRIAD

-176 GDYFKKD
+176 GDYFKKE
-183 AIAFAWELLTEVYGI
+183 AIDFAWELLTEVYKI

-246 MGASGPCGPCS
+246 MGESGPCGPCS
-257 EIHVD
+257 EIHID
-262 LRSEEEKAKVSG
+262 IRSEEEKARISG

-337 TPLIAKVEE
+337 SPLIAKVEE
-346 LSGKKYTGILKDEK
+346 LSGKKYTGVLEYEK
-360 DIAIRVVVDHI
+360 DIAIRVLVDHI

-380 GQLPSSG
+380 GQLPSNG

-393 RRILRRG
+393 RRILRRAI
-400 VSYSYRFLDMKEP
+400 SYSYRFLDMKEP
-413 FLYKLV
+413 FLFELV
-419 AVLQE
+419 AVLQN

-430 PELEKQGALVIEV
+430 PELEKQGKLVTEV

-449 SFLRTI
+449 SFLKTI
-455 ENGLIRVEKLI
+455 ENGLVRVEKLI
-466 QQTIESNLKVLPSNE
+466 QQTISENTKVLPSVE

-507 DETGFEAR
+507 DEAGFETEMAKQKQR
-515 KKEQQDRSRGGAEQ
+515 SKKDSTS
-529 KVHDWVIL
+529 KVYDWVVL
-537 EEKAEN
+537 EEKPET
-543 FVGYDQLESETYI
+543 FVGYDVLESETYI
-556 TRYRKIENKDGEF
+556 TRYRKVENKDGEF
-569 YQVVLSETPFYPD
+569 FQVVLSNSPFYPE
-582 GGGQV
+582 GGGQI
-587 GDKGLLENATESFE
+587 GDKGKLENAVESFE

-621 DAGAVFYAK
+621 DAAAVLYAK
-630 VNVAERKNSQANHSV
+630 VNEKERKNSQANHSV
-645 THLLHEALREVLGTH
+645 THLLHEALREVMGTH

-665 SYVGPDYL
+665 SFVGPDYL
-673 RFDFSHFN
+673 RFDFSHFS
-681 KMTEEELALVENK
+681 KMTEEELALIEEK
-694 VNAKI
+694 VNQKI
-699 KESIALQE
+699 KKNIALQE
-707 FRSIPIQE
+707 FRNIPIQE
-715 ALDKGAMALFGEKY
+715 AIDKGAMALFGEKY

-734 MIQFGSSKELCG
+734 MIQFASSKELCG

-759 KILSESSAAAGI
+759 KINSESSAAAGI
-771 RRIEAISGDESE
+771 RRIEAISGEKSE
-783 KYFKNLE
+783 EYFKNLE
-790 KQVAELS
+790 KQMIELS
-797 QLLKSKDIIR
+797 QLLKSKDVVK
-807 SIEKLMEE
+807 SIEKLIDE
-815 NASLKSEVEAF
+815 NAALKSEVESL
-826 KKEKAKGEIGDWKN
+826 KKEKAKGEIDEWKT
-840 AYEQKGDKQLLVKKT
+840 AYENKGNKQLLVKKT
-855 SLDAGSVKDIVF
+855 SLDASSVKYIVF
-867 QLKREIPTS
+867 QLKKEIPTS
-876 VTIILSDADG
+876 VTIVLSNYDG

-904 GAIVKDL
+904 GTIIKDL

-922 PGFATAGGKN
+922 SGFATAGGKN
-932 LDGLEN
+932 IDGLEN
-938 AYQKALNI
+938 AYQKAISI